1 MHVFK
6 VQWNQKI
13 SGQTFSDVVCF
24 TVIADKVAQNLKII
38 IDGTNYNKTL
48 STNQKSAYGIYG

>member
-6 VQWNQKI
+6 VQWNQKN

-24 TVIADKVAQNLKII
+24 TTIADKVAQNLEII
-38 IDGTNYNKTL
+38 IDGTNY
-48 STNQKSAYGIYG
+48 Q

>member
-6 VQWNQKI
+6 VQWNQKN
-13 SGQTFSDVVCF
+13 SGQTFSDVVCY
-24 TVIADKVAQNLKII
+24 TAIADKVAQNLKII